1 MSSDPRSNPPSA
13 DDLQARAREIAAGP
27 KGLSFAERRRLSWYA
42 LPPKERTLA
51 KEPWPDSARLLALGL
66 IHVGWSGT
74 TALVLT
80 DLGRAV
86 AAILAEEGQ
95 P

>member
-1 MSSDPRSNPPSA
+1 VNA
-13 DDLQARAREIAAGP
+13 DDLDARAREIAAD
-27 KGLSFAERRRLSWYA
+27 LSFAERRRLKWYA
-42 LPPKERTLA
+42 LPPKERELA
-51 KEPWPDSARLLALGL
+51 KEPWPDSTRLLALEL

-86 AAILAEEGQ
+86 ARVLSEGGA
-95 P
+95 